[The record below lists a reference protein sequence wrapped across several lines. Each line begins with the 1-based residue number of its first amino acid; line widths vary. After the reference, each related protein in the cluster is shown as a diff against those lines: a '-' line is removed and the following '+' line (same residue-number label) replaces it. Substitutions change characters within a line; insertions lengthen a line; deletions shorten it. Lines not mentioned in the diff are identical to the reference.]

1 MSNQPKPASPGMST
15 KIVVAAA
22 VGVLLIATSIFFVI
36 QIGNNAGGS
45 PGFLGTRAS
54 RFADIN
60 LIAEIILLLGLVV
73 GYGFARQGNIP
84 AHQYNQTTWVLF
96 NIVLVIF
103 IMGGAFTRQ
112 VIPGVPAN
120 LAQAYTLVSF
130 IHGVL
135 GLIAILCGIYILL
148 RMNQLLPPA
157 LRIKWWKNL
166 MRITLGMY
174 WLVGLFGFGTYYVWY
189 VAPREEVAV
198 PTPEPGTV
206 AEGGKVTLP
215 LANYE
220 FVPQELTIPVGT
232 TVVFQNFDPDAHTAT
247 FDNDEFPAFG
257 FQQGSTN
264 EITFDKVGDYQYYC
278 EYHGSPN
285 LSGMSGVIHV
295 VEAGAV
301 AAVPTSVAIP
311 TETPQPTPV
320 PFDVQI
326 LSVNGAGTFRDVA
339 ARNDSFQLA
348 LSSMPTGVTG
358 SFFAWLTGGADTTPL
373 PLGAFTADASSNAQF
388 IYIDGHGE
396 NLVAKYSGF
405 LVTVEAA
412 GETPTNP
419 SDQIVF
425 GGRIPDDALGP
436 ARALLAVSGDA
447 PNNQGYALGL
457 LDQAEELTHHT
468 TEINNAAQNGDRNSM
483 NRHIE
488 HMYAIVSGKGSPDY
502 IDFDGDQFVDDP
514 GDSFGILNYADRI
527 EEQAN
532 AVLAS
537 ANVTDNA
544 KAQAERLILLAGNI
558 RDWSKRLLELG
569 LGAHEAKS
577 DAERTAHTVDI
588 PGIAGQMLTG
598 IDANGNGA
606 IEATKEEGGAFTLYF
621 AAQDMAAVG
630 ALTEADLATLPTP
643 APPTATTPPDATPV
657 PTATTGPTTTPGPVT
672 VVMRN
677 FEFVPTELT
686 VPAGTRI
693 VFSILDSQHG
703 PYLSFPNS
711 IDIAGFDAGTLSP
724 GQTTSITFN
733 NPGVFTIRCG
743 VHPNK
748 MILTLTVTAP

>member
-1 MSNQPKPASPGMST
+1 MSNQSKPDSPSMST
-15 KIVVAAA
+15 KIVVAA
-22 VGVLLIATSIFFVI
+22 VVSILLIGASVFFVV
-36 QIGNNAGGS
+36 QIANQAGGS

-54 RFADIN
+54 LFADIN

-96 NIVLVIF
+96 NIILVIF

-112 VIPGVPAN
+112 VIPGIPAN

-135 GLIAILCGIYILL
+135 GLITILCGIYILL

-166 MRITLGMY
+166 MRITLGLY

-198 PTPEPGTV
+198 PTPQPGAV

-220 FVPQELTIPVGT
+220 FVPKELTIPVGT

-247 FDNDEFPAFG
+247 FDNDEFPSFG

-301 AAVPTSVAIP
+301 AAVPTSVTIP
-311 TETPQPTPV
+311 TETPQPTPI

-326 LSVNGAGTFRDVA
+326 LSVNGAGTFRDAV

-348 LSSMPTGVTG
+348 LSSMPTGVAG
-358 SFFAWLTGGADTTPL
+358 SFFAWLTGGADTAPL
-373 PLGAFTADASSNAQF
+373 ALGAFTADGGNNAQF
-388 IYIDGHGE
+388 IYIDPHGE

-412 GETPTNP
+412 GGTPTNP

-457 LDQAEELTHHT
+457 LDQVEELTHHT

-488 HMYAIVSGKGSPDY
+488 HMYAIISGKGSPDY
-502 IDFDGDQFVDDP
+502 IDFDGDLFVDDP
-514 GDSFGILNYADRI
+514 GDGFGILNYADRI

-532 AVLAS
+532 AMLAS

-544 KAQAERLILLAGNI
+544 KAQAERLILLAGNV

-598 IDANGNGA
+598 IDTNG
-606 IEATKEEGGAFTLYF
+606 
-621 AAQDMAAVG
+621 D
-630 ALTEADLATLPTP
+630 
-643 APPTATTPPDATPV
+643 
-657 PTATTGPTTTPGPVT
+657 
-672 VVMRN
+672 
-677 FEFVPTELT
+677 
-686 VPAGTRI
+686 GTI
-693 VFSILDSQHG
+693 
-703 PYLSFPNS
+703 
-711 IDIAGFDAGTLSP
+711 
-724 GQTTSITFN
+724 
-733 NPGVFTIRCG
+733 
-743 VHPNK
+743 
-748 MILTLTVTAP
+748 